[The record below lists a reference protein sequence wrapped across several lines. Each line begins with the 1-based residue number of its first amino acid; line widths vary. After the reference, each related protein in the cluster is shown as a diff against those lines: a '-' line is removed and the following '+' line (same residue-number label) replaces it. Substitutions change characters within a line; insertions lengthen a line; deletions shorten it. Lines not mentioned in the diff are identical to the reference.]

1 MKKSTTLFFAL
12 MMPLFI
18 FGQSYASLWKK
29 VAEAQKKDLPKT
41 EYEVLQRIV
50 EKAAQGKDYGQLMKA
65 ELQGAQVMAG
75 ISPDSLKPAME
86 RIIERYENT
95 DDVVLKTVYQ
105 TVLYRVGL
113 QNRMLELGIE
123 APELTP
129 ELCEQLA
136 QVKDKAYAPFIVKGI
151 NADIF
156 DNDLLSVVGYEL
168 DRDFKN
174 IHAYYNKVGNR
185 RAACITAR
193 EVYEY
198 ATAEELDSVIKVY
211 EDLSEAGELAM
222 LRYQKISYL
231 EKGAR
236 LAYIHEAMGKW
247 SSWKRMKHTFENE
260 EIRMTNPQFS
270 VAYERQRVIPQ
281 QSQEVKLTELRNIGS
296 LTMRVYRT
304 TLDGDFRET
313 PNYPKG
319 YAQVKPH
326 LREVISEQTHTYTG
340 KAPYEIFEDAMT
352 LEGLPVGIYMV
363 EFQTDKSTGF
373 SRSLLHVTDVFTI
386 AEPQPGN
393 ERMRYVV
400 VSATTGQ
407 PIAGAH
413 LRIRVYHTYK
423 DYKDFQVETDAKGEY
438 IFEHEGTLH
447 RLETWAYTDTDNFC
461 EPLSD
466 NSRYGSPNHPDDGTR
481 ICIYTDRAIYR
492 PGQKVFAS
500 ALLYQVT
507 NGMDHQVVE
516 GRYVH
521 FMLRDANSK
530 VVAEENVKSDAYG
543 VAAMEFTL
551 PESGLTG
558 VFTIAVD
565 GQRHHIRVEEYKRPT
580 FHVDFPEVKQAYAAG
595 DTLTVKGEAKSFA
608 GVPVQGAKVSYKVV
622 RRTAFWWWSYSRYW
636 DTGALNYRSDGVE
649 IYRGDAT
656 TGDDGTFEVIM
667 PLEMPETDHPMF
679 YHFEVSAD
687 VTDGAGE
694 THNGLLSLPL
704 GNRKQALSVELAE
717 KMLLDDKPTATFHLT
732 NAAGQ
737 KLDAEVS
744 YRIDEGVWKKTKTNA
759 PIAIADYQ
767 LKSGKHT
774 LEGICE
780 GDTVNREFVLFSL
793 DDTTLATETEDWF
806 YQSASDFPRDGGP
819 VTIQVGS
826 SAKDVHMVY
835 SIFADN
841 RLIQRGTADK
851 SNELLNLKITYEESY
866 GNGLLLNFAWVK
878 NGQCYTHTATI
889 RRPLPDK
896 HLTLEWGTFR
906 DRLKPGQQ
914 EEWTLTVRDAE
925 GKPVDAQ
932 LMATLYDQSLDMIVP
947 HQWSLSPYVYLPLP
961 SNNWRYLSHH
971 HLRDSG
977 SRSWAPLSVKDLVF
991 SRFDHSIY
999 PSYYYRSFHGFG
1011 RGAVMAGKGLS
1022 RGVMDD
1028 MMVMEEA
1035 PMMANQ
1041 EVMMA
1046 KAAVANDTDEAEG
1059 SVVEEQQGTED
1070 VQVRENLNE
1079 TAFFYPQLTT
1089 NEQGVIALK
1098 FTLPE
1103 SLTTWRFMGV
1113 AHTRDMHYGRIEG
1126 TTVAQKDVMIQPN
1139 VPRFLRHGDEATIS
1153 ARIFSTA
1160 EKTLTCQARLKLIDP
1175 ETDAIVF
1182 EQSQPVSL
1190 KAGGTAAVTFPV
1202 DMTHVESSLL
1212 ICQMTVSGK
1221 GFSDGEQHYLPILP
1235 STERVTVTVP
1245 LTQHQPGIQTVD
1257 VQKLIPADA
1266 KNSKLVFEYT
1276 NQPAWLMVQA
1286 LPTVGTPCDDNA
1298 ISQAASFYAN
1308 SLGRYILNQNPQA
1321 KTAFE
1326 LWKQEADGNS
1336 LTSALAKNQDL
1347 KDLVLNETPWVMDAE
1362 RETEQKQRMGDFF
1375 DENLMQRRLDDAI
1388 SKLNRLQSADGS
1400 WSWWPDMPGSF
1411 YMTVAISEMFVRLN
1425 AMAGEQ
1431 SETRNMLTSAFSFM
1445 GQEIIE
1451 EVKEIKRQAKE
1462 YGIEPSFPSFKALE
1476 WLYLC
1481 TLDGRELPG
1490 DVQEANRYLLK
1501 LLKKDI
1507 KNQSIYEKALTAVI
1521 LSTPEPKRAL
1531 EYAQSLKEYTVYRED
1546 MGRYYDTPR
1555 AGYSWYDYKIP
1566 TQTVAIEALQRL
1578 TPNDQQTIE
1587 EMQRWLLQEKRT
1599 QAWDT
1604 PINSVNAVY
1613 AFLCGGEK
1621 GVVKSEKFSLSAEN
1635 ATVKVDGKPM
1645 ELPKATAGLGYVKT
1659 PVSPESKEIAIE
1671 KTSEGTS
1678 WGAVYAQFTQ
1688 SSMNIADT
1696 GSGITVKRELVPV
1709 KASNTSNSS
1718 NSSNSST
1725 PSLKVGDRIRIRI
1738 TITADRDYDFVQVL
1752 DKRAACLEPVRQL
1765 SGWHNGSYCTP
1776 KDYSTNYYFD
1786 FLSKGQHVIENEYFI
1801 DRSGTYA
1808 TGSCVVECA
1817 YAPEFRAVTHSQIL
1831 NIKQ

>member
-1 MKKSTTLFFAL
+1 
-12 MMPLFI
+12 MPLFI

>member
-1 MKKSTTLFFAL
+1 MKKSITLLFAL
-12 MMPLFI
+12 MMSMFI
-18 FGQSYASLWKK
+18 FGQSYTSLWKK
-29 VAEAQKKDLPKT
+29 VEEAQYKDLPKT
-41 EYEVLQRIV
+41 EYELLQRIV
-50 EKAAQGKDYGQLMKA
+50 KKATKGKDYGQLMKA
-65 ELQGAQVMAG
+65 ELLGAQVMAEV
-75 ISPDSLKPAME
+75 SPDSLKPAME
-86 RIIERYENT
+86 RIIGRYETT

-105 TVLYRVGL
+105 TVLYRVSQ
-113 QNRMLELGIE
+113 QNGSLELGIK

-136 QVKDKAYAPFIVKGI
+136 RVKANAYEPFVVKGI
-151 NADIF
+151 DADIF

-193 EVYEY
+193 EVYKY
-198 ATAEELDSVIKVY
+198 ATTAELDSIIKTY
-211 EDLSEAGELAM
+211 EDLPEAGELAM
-222 LRYQKISYL
+222 IRYHKFPYS
-231 EKGAR
+231 EKDAR
-236 LAYIHEAMGKW
+236 LAYIREAMGKW
-247 SSWKRMKHTFENE
+247 GSWKRMKNSFENE
-260 EIRMTNPQFS
+260 EAQMTNPQFH
-270 VAYERQRVIPQ
+270 VAYERQRVVPQ
-281 QSQEVKLTELRNIGS
+281 QSQEVKLMDLRNIGS

-304 TLDGDFRET
+304 TLDGNFRDT
-313 PNYPKG
+313 PNYSKG
-319 YAQVKPH
+319 YEQVKPH
-326 LREVISEQTHTYTG
+326 LREVVIEQTHTYTD
-340 KAPYEIFEDAMT
+340 KAPYEFFDDSMT
-352 LEGLPVGIYMV
+352 LEGLPVGVYMV

-373 SRSLLHVTDVFTI
+373 SRSLLYVTDVFTI

-413 LRIRVYHTYK
+413 LRIKAYRTYK
-423 DYKDFQVETDAKGEY
+423 EKIELDVETDAKGEY
-438 IFEHEGTLH
+438 IFESKESLH
-447 RLETWAYTDTDNFC
+447 RLETWAYTDTDKFC
-461 EPLSD
+461 EPLD
-466 NSRYGSPNHPDDGTR
+466 NNSRYGSPGSPDDGTR

-500 ALLYQVT
+500 ALLYFVK
-507 NGMDHQVVE
+507 NGMDHQVIDDQS
-516 GRYVH
+516 VH
-521 FMLRDANSK
+521 FILRDANNK
-530 VVAEENVKSDAYG
+530 VVAEETVTSDSYG
-543 VAAMEFTL
+543 VAATEFTL

-558 VFTIAVD
+558 MFTIAVD
-565 GQRHHIRVEEYKRPT
+565 GQRHRFRVEEYKRPT
-580 FHVDFPEVKQAYAAG
+580 FHVDFPEVKQAYVAG
-595 DTLTVKGEAKSFA
+595 DILTVKGEAKSFA
-608 GVPVQGAKVSYKVV
+608 GVPVQGAKVSYKVM

-636 DTGALNYRSDGVE
+636 NTGSLNYRSDGVE
-649 IYRGDAT
+649 VYKGEAI
-656 TGDDGTFEVIM
+656 TGDDGTFEVTM
-667 PLEMPETDHPMF
+667 PLKMPETNYPMF

-687 VTDGAGE
+687 VTDAAGE
-694 THNGLLSLPL
+694 THNGRLSLPL
-704 GNRKQALSVELAE
+704 GNRKQALSVELEE
-717 KMLLDDKPTATFHLT
+717 KILLDDQPTATFRLT

-744 YRIDEGVWKKTKTNA
+744 YRIDEGAWKKINTNV
-759 PIAIADYQ
+759 PLSIRDSK
-767 LKSGKHT
+767 LLSGKHT

-780 GDTVNREFVLFSL
+780 GDTVKREFVLFSL
-793 DDTTLATETEDWF
+793 DDTTPATETDDWF

-826 SAKDVHMVY
+826 SAKDVHIVY
-835 SIFADN
+835 SVFAGN
-841 RLIQRGTADK
+841 RVIQRGTADK
-851 SNELLNLKITYEESY
+851 SNELLNLKLTYEESY

-878 NGQCYTHTATI
+878 NGRCYTHTATI

-896 HLTLEWGTFR
+896 HLTLEWATFR

-914 EEWTLTVRDAE
+914 EEWTLTVRDPQ
-925 GKPVDAQ
+925 GKPADAQ
-932 LMATLYDQSLDMIVP
+932 MMATLYDQSLDMIVS

-961 SNNWRYLSHH
+961 SNNWRFLSNQR
-971 HLRDSG
+971 LRDSG
-977 SRSWAPLSVKDLVF
+977 SRSWASLSVNDLVF
-991 SRFDHSIY
+991 SSFDHDVY
-999 PSYYYRSFHGFG
+999 PTHYYRSFHGFRRGGVMSG
-1011 RGAVMAGKGLS
+1011 RGLS
-1022 RGVMDD
+1022 RGELMG
-1028 MMVMEEA
+1028 EA
-1035 PMMANQ
+1035 PMMVT
-1041 EVMMA
+1041 EELSMMPNEKMLLA
-1046 KAAVANDTDEAEG
+1046 KVVEPNEAESDDSG
-1059 SVVEEQQGTED
+1059 NADEQQGAED

-1089 NEQGVIALK
+1089 NKKGVIALK

-1113 AHTRDMHYGRIEG
+1113 AHTRDMFYGSIEG
-1126 TTVAQKDVMIQPN
+1126 TAVAQKDVMIQPN
-1139 VPRFLRHGDEATIS
+1139 VPRFLRDGDEATIS
-1153 ARIFSTA
+1153 ARIFSLA
-1160 EKTLTCQARLKLIDP
+1160 EKPLTGQARLKLIDP
-1175 ETDAIVF
+1175 ETEVIVF

-1190 KAGGTAAVTFPV
+1190 KAGGTTAVTFPL
-1202 DMTHVESSLL
+1202 HLSSLHSESSLL

-1235 STERVTVTVP
+1235 STERVTVTMP
-1245 LTQHQPGIQTVD
+1245 LTQHQPGIQTID

-1308 SLGRYILNQNPQA
+1308 SLGRYILAQNPQA

-1326 LWKQEADGNS
+1326 LWKKEADGNS
-1336 LTSALAKNQDL
+1336 LTSALTKNQDL

-1362 RETEQKQRMGDFF
+1362 RETDQKQRLGDFF
-1375 DENLMQRRLDDAI
+1375 DENLMKRRLDDAI
-1388 SKLNRLQSADGS
+1388 TKLNRLQRSDGS

-1425 AMAGEQ
+1425 AMAGKQ
-1431 SETRNMLTSAFSFM
+1431 SETRRMLTSAFDFM
-1445 GQEIIE
+1445 GQEIVE
-1451 EVKEIKRQAKE
+1451 EVKEIKRMEKE
-1462 YGIEPSFPSFKALE
+1462 DGIEPSFPSFKALE

-1481 TLDGRELPG
+1481 TLDGRELPD
-1490 DVQEANRYLLK
+1490 DVQDANKYLLK

-1507 KNQSIYEKALTAVI
+1507 KSQSIYEKALTAVI

-1578 TPNDQQTIE
+1578 TPDDQQTIE

-1613 AFLCGGEK
+1613 AFLNGGGNGK
-1621 GVVKSEKFSLSAEN
+1621 VKSEKFSLSAQN
-1635 ATVKVDGKPM
+1635 ATVKVDGKPL

-1688 SSMNIADT
+1688 LSKNIADT
-1696 GSGITVKRELVPV
+1696 GSAITVKREILS
-1709 KASNTSNSS
+1709 AEAQ
-1718 NSSNSST
+1718 ST
-1725 PSLKVGDRIRIRI
+1725 PLSSHSSLKVGDRIRIRI

-1765 SGWHNGSYCTP
+1765 SGWHHGSYCTP

-1786 FLSKGQHVIENEYFI
+1786 FLSKGQHVIENEYLI
-1801 DRSGTYA
+1801 DRSGTYT

-1831 NIKQ
+1831 NIK

>member
-1 MKKSTTLFFAL
+1 
-12 MMPLFI
+12 MPLFI

-1709 KASNTSNSS
+1709 KAGNTSNSS